1 MPAARELGGE
11 SAWGKAC
18 GFFGKLAD
26 YELHYRPEKPNRAAR
41 AVAGAGVAA
50 ERWERHKL
58 QHGVWTTADGGAAG
72 NSEGGVLPCA
82 GPALLITGISNDPT
96 GCVKRS
102 GHHHN
107 AGDAGAP
114 DRWLPGRVRGDSPP
128 RGGGGVARVLR
139 HGGAGSRP
147 GAKPGKCA
155 LRRPD
160 LKANFFQP
168 FGQYTAYW
176 TKHSVTTHP
185 NPKAFNAPV
194 H

>member
-1 MPAARELGGE
+1 MP
-11 SAWGKAC
+11 
-18 GFFGKLAD
+18 
-26 YELHYRPEKPNRAAR
+26 
-41 AVAGAGVAA
+41 
-50 ERWERHKL
+50 
-58 QHGVWTTADGGAAG
+58 T
-72 NSEGGVLPCA
+72 
-82 GPALLITGISNDPT
+82 PALQSPRQNCKSNDPT
-96 GCVKRS
+96 GCMKRS
-102 GHHHN
+102 GHHRN

-160 LKANFFQP
+160 LKANFLQP
-168 FGQYTAYW
+168 FGQHTAYW

-185 NPKAFNAPV
+185 NLKAFNALNGTLSCCNFQESCFSKSYLCLSDFTSLKLRL
-194 H
+194 